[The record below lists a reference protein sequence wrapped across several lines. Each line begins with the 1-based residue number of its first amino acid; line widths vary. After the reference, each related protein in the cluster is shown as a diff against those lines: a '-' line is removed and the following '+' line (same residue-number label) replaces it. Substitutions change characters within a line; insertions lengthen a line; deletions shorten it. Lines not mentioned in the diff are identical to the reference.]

1 MIVLKNQG
9 VRRRGAQRPISEINV
24 TPLVDVMLV
33 LLIVFMVTAPL
44 LTQGVPVDLPQS
56 RAKSLPDD
64 AKPIEISINSR
75 GAIFIDKTPTELSDL
90 IIRLRA
96 IMTLRPDARIY
107 IRGDKANS
115 YGRVIEVVGAINA
128 AGFHKV
134 ALISAQPDQ

>member
-1 MIVLKNQG
+1 MAATLGNGPRGRG
-9 VRRRGAQRPISEINV
+9 VYRPMADINV

-56 RAKSLPDD
+56 RAKALPDD
-64 AKPIEISINSR
+64 AKPIEISIDRN
-75 GAIFIDKTPTELSDL
+75 GAIFIADTPIELGEL
-90 IIRLRA
+90 IVRLKA
-96 IMTLRPDARIY
+96 ITGSRPDARIY

-115 YGRVIEVVGAINA
+115 YGRVMEVVGAINA

-134 ALISAQPDQ
+134 ALITERKN

>member
-1 MIVLKNQG
+1 MLKNSDT
-9 VRRRGAQRPISEINV
+9 RRRGVPRPISEINV

-64 AKPIEISINSR
+64 TKPIEISVNSR
-75 GAIFIDKTPTELSDL
+75 GAVFIDKTPTDL
-90 IIRLRA
+90 TNLITRLRS
-96 IMTLRPDARIY
+96 IMTIRPDARIY
-107 IRGDKANS
+107 IRGDRANS
-115 YGRVIEVVGAINA
+115 YGRVMEVVGAVNV

-134 ALISAQPDQ
+134 ALITSPPDQ